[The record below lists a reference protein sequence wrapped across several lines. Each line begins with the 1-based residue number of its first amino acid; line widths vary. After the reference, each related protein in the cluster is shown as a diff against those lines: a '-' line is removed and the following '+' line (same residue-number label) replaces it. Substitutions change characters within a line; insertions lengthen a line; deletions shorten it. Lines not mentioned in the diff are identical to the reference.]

1 MSLGVRNAP
10 GIGVG
15 LKKRLRELNAGHANM
30 NMQGSLLVSGQK
42 YVDLDTDRRDKY
54 GIPLPRIHL
63 HYEDSDIAM
72 ANDMIR
78 TSEEV
83 IRSAGGEVLS
93 TPGQATS
100 ANLVIDYN
108 HWVGTT
114 RMGKDPKTSVVTTE
128 GQSHDIPNLFIGD
141 ASVFAAYPEKNP
153 TLTNV
158 ALSWRT
164 AERLAKKAR
173 SGELS

>member
-1 MSLGVRNAP
+1 
-10 GIGVG
+10 
-15 LKKRLRELNAGHANM
+15 
-30 NMQGSLLVSGQK
+30 MQGSLLVSCRK
-42 YVDLDTDRRDKY
+42 FVDLDQDRHDKS
-54 GIPLPRIHL
+54 GVPLPRVHL
-63 HYEDSDIAM
+63 HYEDSDLAM

-83 IRSAGGEVLS
+83 IRAAGGEVLS
-93 TPGQATS
+93 TPGEATVS
-100 ANLVIDYN
+100 KLVIDSN
-108 HWVGTT
+108 HWVGTA

-153 TLTNV
+153 TLTNI

-164 AERLAKKAR
+164 AEHLAQKAR
-173 SGELS
+173 KGELS